1 MLEIHVNVGRFAS
14 LGRDEPLEQK
24 RMFGRI
30 DFGDAQT
37 KADGGIGRRAAP
49 LTQDSAPPRKAHDV
63 MHGEKI
69 GGIAQLRDDGE
80 FVLYRGLHR
89 GRRPVR
95 VTGARALPCECLQR
109 LLLAGEALAQFIG
122 IIVAEIIEAE
132 GEALREAQSLR
143 DGLRR
148 LLENARHFARG
159 FQMPLGVD
167 MQQAPGLV
175 DGRPLADACHHIG
188 QRAPLRAVHHH
199 VIGGEQGQ
207 AQLSRQSHARR
218 QIAAHMHAIEHGG
231 RQPHAPARRLRQR
244 QNARGGLRL
253 VDQFRRLMAGGG
265 HHGETQAL
273 AEVEH
278 IFKAQQAR
286 ALLRAQI
293 AAREQ
298 PRQPPPGR
306 AILGIGEH
314 VGRAV
319 AEHQPRAA
327 EIAEIPG
334 LFAVLAQIDM
344 GAHHARHRIAVGE
357 ADPVQPQRDGLRH
370 QLLGM
375 GGAAQEGEIAGDAEL
390 DEACHG
396 VTQTAP
402 A

>member
-1 MLEIHVNVGRFAS
+1 M
-14 LGRDEPLEQK
+14 
-24 RMFGRI
+24 
-30 DFGDAQT
+30 
-37 KADGGIGRRAAP
+37 
-49 LTQDSAPPRKAHDV
+49 
-63 MHGEKI
+63 
-69 GGIAQLRDDGE
+69 
-80 FVLYRGLHR
+80 
-89 GRRPVR
+89 
-95 VTGARALPCECLQR
+95 
-109 LLLAGEALAQFIG
+109 
-122 IIVAEIIEAE
+122 AEIIEAE
-132 GEALREAQSLR
+132 GEALREAQSLC

-159 FQMPLGVD
+159 FEMPLGVD

-175 DGRPLADACHHIG
+175 DGRPFADACHHIC

-199 VIGGEQGQ
+199 IIGGEQGQ
-207 AQLSRQSHARR
+207 AQFFRQSHARGK
-218 QIAAHMHAIEHGG
+218 IAAHMHAIKHGG
-231 RQPHAPARRLRQR
+231 GQPHALWRRARQR
-244 QNARGGLRL
+244 QNAGGGLLR
-253 VDQFRRLMAGGG
+253 VDDLRRLEAGLR
-265 HHGETQAL
+265 HDGETQAL

-278 IFKAQQAR
+278 IFEAQQAG

-306 AILGIGEH
+306 AILRIGEH

-327 EIAEIPG
+327 EEAEAFG

-375 GGAAQEGEIAGDAEL
+375 GGAAQEGEIAGDAEV
-390 DEACHG
+390 DEPGHG
-396 VTQTAP
+396 VMQTAP
-402 A
+402 ARTSAGAAPRCRRAPRDTSRSGGPPDPPRGNNRG

>member
-1 MLEIHVNVGRFAS
+1 MGW
-14 LGRDEPLEQK
+14 
-24 RMFGRI
+24 
-30 DFGDAQT
+30 
-37 KADGGIGRRAAP
+37 RA
-49 LTQDSAPPRKAHDV
+49 
-63 MHGEKI
+63 I
-69 GGIAQLRDDGE
+69 
-80 FVLYRGLHR
+80 
-89 GRRPVR
+89 R
-95 VTGARALPCECLQR
+95 VTRLRALPCERFQR
-109 LLLAGEALAQFIG
+109 LLLAGEALAQFVG

-132 GEALREAQSLR
+132 GEALGEAQALR

-175 DGRPLADACHHIG
+175 DGRPFADACHHIC

-199 VIGGEQGQ
+199 IIGGEQGQ
-207 AQLSRQSHARR
+207 AQLARQGHAGR

-253 VDQFRRLMAGGG
+253 VDHLRRLMAGGG
-265 HHGETQAL
+265 HDGEAQAL

-306 AILGIGEH
+306 AILRIGEH

-344 GAHHARHRIAVGE
+344 GAHHARHRVAVGE
-357 ADPVQPQRDGLRH
+357 ADAVQPQRDGLRH

-390 DEACHG
+390 DEACHAI
-396 VTQTAP
+396 TQTAP

>member
-1 MLEIHVNVGRFAS
+1 MLEIDIDVGRFAPF
-14 LGRDEPLEQK
+14 GRDEPLEQK

-37 KADGGIGRRAAP
+37 ETDGGIGRRAAP
-49 LTQDSAPPRKAHDV
+49 LTEDSAPPRKAHDV
-63 MHGEKI
+63 MHREKI
-69 GGIAQLRDDGE
+69 GGITELRDDGE
-80 FVLYRGLHR
+80 FVPDRGLHR
-89 GRRPVR
+89 RRR
-95 VTGARALPCECLQR
+95 AIWVTRARALPCKTFQR

-132 GEALREAQSLR
+132 SKPLGEAQALLY
-143 DGLRR
+143 GLRR
-148 LLENARHFARG
+148 LLENARHFARR
-159 FQMPLGVD
+159 FQMALGVD

-175 DGRPLADACHHIG
+175 DGRAFADAGHDIG
-188 QRAPLRAVHHH
+188 QRAALRAVHHH

-244 QNARGGLRL
+244 QNAPRSFGLVDHLRRL
-253 VDQFRRLMAGGG
+253 VAGGG
-265 HHGETQAL
+265 HDGEAQAL

-278 IFKAQQAR
+278 IFEAQQAR

-306 AILGIGEH
+306 AILRIGEH

-319 AEHQPRAA
+319 AKHQPRAA
-327 EIAEIPG
+327 EIAEAPG

-357 ADPVQPQRDGLRH
+357 ADTIQPQRDGLRH

-390 DEACHG
+390 DEARHAL
-396 VTQTAP
+396 TQTAP